1 MQVIPISVNSEIT
14 SSDNLAKMIVNS
26 ITCGIHDGDIL
37 VISQKAVSKQE
48 GRIVKLNSVSPSLLA
63 NGIASQYEK
72 DPRIV
77 QLILE
82 ESTRIVRMRDGI
94 IIVET
99 FCGFVCANAGVDES
113 NVQQGYATLL
123 PIDPDA
129 SARRLKSEISQMTSC
144 DISVV
149 ISDTFGR
156 PFRLGQVDCAIG
168 VAGFKPLVSYA
179 GNTDTFGRMLRV
191 TEITVADEI
200 ASSAELVMGKTK
212 LCPAAIIRDFDFA
225 HDIHDDSEDVSYIGA
240 RTICRPRTNDLF
252 R

>member
-1 MQVIPISVNSEIT
+1 MQVIPIHVASEIT
-14 SSDNLAKMIVNS
+14 PTDNLAKIIVNS
-26 ITCGIHDGDIL
+26 LSCNVHDGDIL
-37 VISQKAVSKQE
+37 VVSQKAVSKQE
-48 GRIVKLNSVSPSLLA
+48 DRIVQLNSVSPSMLA

-77 QLILE
+77 ELILE
-82 ESTRIVRMRDGI
+82 ESARIVRMRNGV

-99 FCGFVCANAGVDES
+99 LCGFVCANAGVDES

-129 SARRLKSEISQMTSC
+129 SARRLQSEISQMTSC
-144 DISVV
+144 DISVI

-168 VAGFKPLVSYA
+168 VAGLKPLASYA
-179 GNTDTFGRMLRV
+179 GKTDTFGRMLRV
-191 TEITVADEI
+191 TEIAVADEI

-212 LCPAAIIRDFDFA
+212 LCPAAIVRGIDFA
-225 HDIHDDSEDVSYIGA
+225 HDIPDNSKTIHHVSA
-240 RTICRPRTNDLF
+240 RAMQRPHTDDLF